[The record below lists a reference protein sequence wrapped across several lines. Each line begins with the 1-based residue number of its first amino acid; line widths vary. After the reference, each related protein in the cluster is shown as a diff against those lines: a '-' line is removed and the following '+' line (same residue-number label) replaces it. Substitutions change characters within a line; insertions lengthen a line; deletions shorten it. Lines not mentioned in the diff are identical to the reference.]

1 MGPRGGSGGG
11 GWPFYSIGQ
20 LTEPCASK
28 GGCSPQDADTRYTH
42 SCSPGPRLAVGARHP
57 PCSQAD
63 TVIGRRPDIPR
74 ETHLHAWVTL
84 LPPASSLCRQSELAV
99 SCGRLE
105 PVSMATRSCRP
116 VASKRRKKVGRHRC
130 GAATLVWCGRLRADR
145 GSRPLRL
152 ELYLR
157 SCRADS
163 LHRWHLLG
171 EPRSEGSDPRGG
183 GLDVTVSLCH
193 RCENPEMVGRLL
205 GRPHAVSPYHGHHY
219 SIKGYILYCFY
230 LIVSYRQIHL

>member
-11 GWPFYSIGQ
+11 GWLFYSTGQ

-130 GAATLVWCGRLRADR
+130 GAVTPVWCGRPRADR
-145 GSRPLRL
+145 GSCPLRL
-152 ELYLR
+152 ELHLR
-157 SCRADS
+157 SRRADS

-171 EPRSEGSDPRGG
+171 EPRSEGSDHGEAAWMLPCPFVTAVRIPDGGTLVRKTSRSVPLPRSSLQYQ
-183 GLDVTVSLCH
+183 GLHFVLFLLNSL
-193 RCENPEMVGRLL
+193 L
-205 GRPHAVSPYHGHHY
+205 
-219 SIKGYILYCFY
+219 
-230 LIVSYRQIHL
+230 

>member
-1 MGPRGGSGGG
+1 MGRS
-11 GWPFYSIGQ
+11 
-20 LTEPCASK
+20 ASL
-28 GGCSPQDADTRYTH
+28 GPQGRQWGRRVAVLQHRTADRAVCFQGRLQPTGCRYTH

-130 GAATLVWCGRLRADR
+130 GAATPVWCGRLRADR

-157 SCRADS
+157 SRRADS

-171 EPRSEGSDPRGG
+171 EPRSEGSDPWGG

-193 RCENPEMVGRLL
+193 RCEDPGR
-205 GRPHAVSPYHGHHY
+205 RNA
-219 SIKGYILYCFY
+219 C
-230 LIVSYRQIHL
+230 